1 LSKSLVNRVSFVQ
14 NKTYGFILYEID
26 IYFKGLVY
34 LNQGIVFL
42 HQGDS
47 VFFVFLKGED
57 EQMTKLFTC
66 YLQDVNTFNGRFTWL
81 WKETPTLRK
90 KKEAFLETLR
100 TYFKQQQVAL
110 HKEFPKKRME
120 MLDYVIYNLVA
131 TGIQAIQSKTL
142 MQKFDVSQ
150 STVSRFVKSLKA
162 TPFMLVARYIKEDTT
177 GAHPD
182 SYVFIL
188 KSHTNFDQI
197 CEEIFFA
204 HDTTGIQ
211 TLQQEEMTTPVTS
224 PVTSP
229 ECAENVDTPS
239 FEDEKAVSPFINL
252 DLPKNHLNN
261 HLISASQSFAYI
273 KGVPK
278 KVNHVYARIQ
288 NAAKAVKRDTKI
300 EIVKEQVHEVTY
312 TTIVGL
318 DKYVHE
324 ANHKGTPLSLD
335 EMCRL
340 VYQIAYNQFTN
351 LLKGNTKE
359 QSSKSDIHTEAET
372 ALFTPKQIIRK
383 ELVPAWLQ
391 AEQEQNEYTQEA
403 AISLD
408 QQLEMIQLKQDLGQE
423 LTPEEESL
431 LQEHSTTYSSFEMA
445 QLKQDLGQ
453 ALTPEEQALLHQQDQ
468 LKGSVS

>member
-1 LSKSLVNRVSFVQ
+1 
-14 NKTYGFILYEID
+14 
-26 IYFKGLVY
+26 
-34 LNQGIVFL
+34 
-42 HQGDS
+42 
-47 VFFVFLKGED
+47 
-57 EQMTKLFTC
+57 MTKILTC
-66 YLQDVNTFNGRFTWL
+66 YLPDVNTFNGRFAWL
-81 WKETPTLRK
+81 WKEKPTLRK
-90 KKEAFLETLR
+90 KKEAFLENLR
-100 TYFKQQQVAL
+100 TYFKQQQEAL
-110 HKEFPKKRME
+110 HKVFPKKRME

-131 TGIQAIQSKTL
+131 TGIQAIHSKTL
-142 MQKFDVSQ
+142 MEKFDVSQ

-162 TPFMLVARYIKEDTT
+162 TPFMIVARYIKEDTT

-188 KSHTNFDQI
+188 KSHKNFDQI

-211 TLQQEEMTTPVTS
+211 TLQKEEMTTPVTS

-229 ECAENVDTPS
+229 ESAKNVDTPS
-239 FEDEKAVSPFINL
+239 FEDEKASSPFINL

-278 KVNHVYARIQ
+278 KVNNVYAGKYGHHLKAFYARIQ
-288 NAAKAVKRDTKI
+288 NAAKAVKRDTEI
-300 EIVKEQVHEVTY
+300 EIMKEQVHEVAY
-312 TTIVGL
+312 TAIVGL

-351 LLKGNTKE
+351 LLKGNTE
-359 QSSKSDIHTEAET
+359 EPTSESDIHTEVQT
-372 ALFTPKQIIRK
+372 KALPKPKHIIRK
-383 ELVPAWLQ
+383 EIVPAWLQ
-391 AEQEQNEYTQEA
+391 AEQEQKECTQEPA
-403 AISLD
+403 LSLD
-408 QQLEMIQLKQDLGQE
+408 EQLEMIQLKQDLGQE
-423 LTPEEESL
+423 LTPEEETL
-431 LQEHSTTYSSFEMA
+431 LQEHSTTYSSLEMA

-453 ALTPEEQALLHQQDQ
+453 ALTPEEQALLHEHAQLQDT
-468 LKGSVS
+468 VS

>member
-1 LSKSLVNRVSFVQ
+1 
-14 NKTYGFILYEID
+14 
-26 IYFKGLVY
+26 
-34 LNQGIVFL
+34 
-42 HQGDS
+42 
-47 VFFVFLKGED
+47 VFLKGED
-57 EQMTKLFTC
+57 EQMTKILTC
-66 YLQDVNTFNGRFTWL
+66 YLPDVNTFNGRFKWL
-81 WKETPTLRK
+81 WKEKPTLRK

-100 TYFKQQQVAL
+100 TYFKQQQAAL
-110 HKEFPKKRME
+110 HKVFPKKRME

-150 STVSRFVKSLKA
+150 STVSRFVKSLKE
-162 TPFMLVARYIKEDTT
+162 TPFMLVARYIKEDAT

-211 TLQQEEMTTPVTS
+211 ALQQEEMTTPVTT

-229 ECAENVDTPS
+229 ERAENVDTPS
-239 FEDEKAVSPFINL
+239 FEDEKTSSPFINL

-261 HLISASQSFAYI
+261 HLISASQAFAYI

-278 KVNHVYARIQ
+278 KVNNVYASKYGHQLKDFYARIR
-288 NAAKAVKRDTKI
+288 NAAKAVKRDTEI
-300 EIVKEQVHEVTY
+300 EIVKDQVHEVAY
-312 TTIVGL
+312 TAIVGL

-324 ANHKGTPLSLD
+324 ANHKGTTLSLD
-335 EMCRL
+335 DMCRL

-351 LLKGNTKE
+351 LLKGNE
-359 QSSKSDIHTEAET
+359 EDQSFKSDIHTEAET
-372 ALFTPKQIIRK
+372 AALFTPKHIIRK

-391 AEQEQNEYTQEA
+391 AEQEQNKCTQEETL
-403 AISLD
+403 SLD
-408 QQLEMIQLKQDLGQE
+408 QQLEIIQLKHDLGQE
-423 LTPEEESL
+423 LTPGEENL
-431 LQEHSTTYSSFEMA
+431 LQEHSTTYSSLEMA

-453 ALTPEEQALLHQQDQ
+453 ALTPEDQVLLHQQGQ

>member
-1 LSKSLVNRVSFVQ
+1 
-14 NKTYGFILYEID
+14 
-26 IYFKGLVY
+26 
-34 LNQGIVFL
+34 
-42 HQGDS
+42 
-47 VFFVFLKGED
+47 
-57 EQMTKLFTC
+57 MTKILTC
-66 YLQDVNTFNGRFTWL
+66 YLPDVNTFNGRFKWL
-81 WKETPTLRK
+81 WKEKPTLRK

-110 HKEFPKKRME
+110 HKVFPKKRME

-150 STVSRFVKSLKA
+150 STVSRFVKSLKE
-162 TPFMLVARYIKEDTT
+162 TPFMIVARYIKEDTT

-188 KSHTNFDQI
+188 KSHKNFDQI

-211 TLQQEEMTTPVTS
+211 TLQQEEMTSPVTS

-229 ECAENVDTPS
+229 ERAENVDTPS
-239 FEDEKAVSPFINL
+239 FEGEKTSSPFINL

-273 KGVPK
+273 VGVPK
-278 KVNHVYARIQ
+278 KVNNVYAGKYGHQLKDFYARIQ
-288 NAAKAVKRDTKI
+288 NAAKAVKRDTEI
-300 EIVKEQVHEVTY
+300 EIVKEQVHEVAY
-312 TTIVGL
+312 TAIVGL

-335 EMCRL
+335 DMCRL

-351 LLKGNTKE
+351 LLKGNTEE
-359 QSSKSDIHTEAET
+359 QTSESDIHTEAKT
-372 ALFTPKQIIRK
+372 ALFTPKHIIRK
-383 ELVPAWLQ
+383 ELVPAWLK
-391 AEQEQNEYTQEA
+391 AEQGQKEPTQDT

-423 LTPEEESL
+423 LTPEEENL
-431 LQEHSTTYSSFEMA
+431 LKEHSTTYSSLEMA

-453 ALTPEEQALLHQQDQ
+453 ALTPEEQALLHEHAQ
-468 LKGSVS
+468 LKDTVS

>member
-1 LSKSLVNRVSFVQ
+1 
-14 NKTYGFILYEID
+14 
-26 IYFKGLVY
+26 
-34 LNQGIVFL
+34 
-42 HQGDS
+42 
-47 VFFVFLKGED
+47 
-57 EQMTKLFTC
+57 MTKLFTC
-66 YLQDVNTFNGRFTWL
+66 YLEDVNTFNGRFAWL
-81 WKETPTLRK
+81 WKEKPILRK

-131 TGIQAIQSKTL
+131 TGIQAIHSKTL
-142 MQKFDVSQ
+142 MKKFEVSQ
-150 STVSRFVKSLKA
+150 STVSRFVKSLKE
-162 TPFMLVARYIKEDTT
+162 TPFMIVARYIKEDTT

-188 KSHTNFDQI
+188 KSHTNFNQI
-197 CEEIFFA
+197 CDEIFFD
-204 HDTTGIQ
+204 HDTTGVQ
-211 TLQQEEMTTPVTS
+211 TLQQEEMTTPVTT

-229 ECAENVDTPS
+229 ERAKNVDTPS
-239 FEDEKAVSPFINL
+239 FEGEKEASPFINL

-278 KVNHVYARIQ
+278 KVNHVYAGKYGHQLKDFYARIQ

-300 EIVKEQVHEVTY
+300 EIVKERVHEVAY
-312 TTIVGL
+312 TAIVGL

-324 ANHKGTPLSLD
+324 ANHKGTTLSLD

-351 LLKGNTKE
+351 LLKGNTE
-359 QSSKSDIHTEAET
+359 EPSSESDIHIEAET
-372 ALFTPKQIIRK
+372 ALFTPKHIIRK
-383 ELVPAWLQ
+383 ELVPEWLK
-391 AEQEQNEYTQEA
+391 AEQEQKDCTQEE

-423 LTPEEESL
+423 LTPKEETL
-431 LQEHSTTYSSFEMA
+431 LQEHSSTYSSLEMA
-445 QLKQDLGQ
+445 ELKQDLGQ
-453 ALTPEEQALLHQQDQ
+453 ALTPKEQDLLHQHAN
-468 LKGSVS
+468 LKEPAS

>member
-1 LSKSLVNRVSFVQ
+1 M
-14 NKTYGFILYEID
+14 NKIL
-26 IYFKGLVY
+26 
-34 LNQGIVFL
+34 
-42 HQGDS
+42 
-47 VFFVFLKGED
+47 
-57 EQMTKLFTC
+57 TC
-66 YLQDVNTFNGRFTWL
+66 YLPDVNTFNGRFKWL
-81 WKETPTLRK
+81 WKEKPTLRK

-100 TYFKQQQVAL
+100 TYFKQQQEAL
-110 HKEFPKKRME
+110 HKVFPKKRME

-131 TGIQAIQSKTL
+131 TGIQAIHSKTL
-142 MQKFDVSQ
+142 MEKFDVSQ

-162 TPFMLVARYIKEDTT
+162 TPFMIVARYIKEDTT

-188 KSHTNFDQI
+188 KSHKNFDQI

-229 ECAENVDTPS
+229 ESAKNVDTPS
-239 FEDEKAVSPFINL
+239 FEDEKTSSPFINL

-278 KVNHVYARIQ
+278 KVNNVYAGKYGHQLKAFYARIQ
-288 NAAKAVKRDTKI
+288 NAAKAVKRDTEI
-300 EIVKEQVHEVTY
+300 EIIKEQVHEVAY
-312 TTIVGL
+312 TAIVGL

-324 ANHKGTPLSLD
+324 ANHKGTTLSLD

-340 VYQIAYNQFTN
+340 VYQIAYNQFMN
-351 LLKGNTKE
+351 LLKGNTE
-359 QSSKSDIHTEAET
+359 EPSSESDIHTEAKT
-372 ALFTPKQIIRK
+372 ALFTPKHIIRK

-391 AEQEQNEYTQEA
+391 AEQEQKEPTQEPA
-403 AISLD
+403 LSLD
-408 QQLEMIQLKQDLGQE
+408 EQLEMIQLKQDLGQE
-423 LTPEEESL
+423 LTPEEETL
-431 LQEHSTTYSSFEMA
+431 LKEHSTTYSSLEMA

-453 ALTPEEQALLHQQDQ
+453 ALTPQEQTLLHQQGQ

>member
-1 LSKSLVNRVSFVQ
+1 M
-14 NKTYGFILYEID
+14 NKIL
-26 IYFKGLVY
+26 
-34 LNQGIVFL
+34 
-42 HQGDS
+42 
-47 VFFVFLKGED
+47 
-57 EQMTKLFTC
+57 TC
-66 YLQDVNTFNGRFTWL
+66 YLPDVNSFNGRFTWL
-81 WKETPTLRK
+81 WKEKPTLRK

-100 TYFKQQQVAL
+100 TYFKQQQVAI
-110 HKEFPKKRME
+110 HKVFPKKRME

-142 MQKFDVSQ
+142 MKKFDVSQ
-150 STVSRFVKSLKA
+150 STVSRFVKSLKE
-162 TPFMLVARYIKEDTT
+162 TPFMIVARYIKEDTT

-197 CEEIFFA
+197 CEEIFFD

-211 TLQQEEMTTPVTS
+211 TLQHEEMTS

-229 ECAENVDTPS
+229 MTSPESAENVDTPS
-239 FEDEKAVSPFINL
+239 FEGEKASSPFINL
-252 DLPKNHLNN
+252 DLPNKHLNN

-278 KVNHVYARIQ
+278 KVNTVYAGKYGHQLKDFYARIQ
-288 NAAKAVKRDTKI
+288 NAAKAVKRDTEI
-300 EIVKEQVHEVTY
+300 EIVKEQVHEVAY
-312 TTIVGL
+312 TAIVGL

-351 LLKGNTKE
+351 LLKGNIEEPTSE
-359 QSSKSDIHTEAET
+359 LDIHTEAET
-372 ALFTPKQIIRK
+372 ALFTPKHIIRK

-391 AEQEQNEYTQEA
+391 AEQEKKEPTQDTA
-403 AISLD
+403 LSLD
-408 QQLEMIQLKQDLGQE
+408 EQLEMIQLKQDLGQT
-423 LTPEEESL
+423 LTPKEETL
-431 LQEHSTTYSSFEMA
+431 LQEHSTMYSSLEMA

-453 ALTPEEQALLHQQDQ
+453 ALTPQEQALLHQQDQ

>member
-1 LSKSLVNRVSFVQ
+1 M
-14 NKTYGFILYEID
+14 NKIL
-26 IYFKGLVY
+26 
-34 LNQGIVFL
+34 
-42 HQGDS
+42 
-47 VFFVFLKGED
+47 
-57 EQMTKLFTC
+57 TC
-66 YLQDVNTFNGRFTWL
+66 YLPDVNTFNGRFKWL
-81 WKETPTLRK
+81 WKEKPTLRK
-90 KKEAFLETLR
+90 KKEAFIETLR
-100 TYFKQQQVAL
+100 TYFKQQQEAL
-110 HKEFPKKRME
+110 HKVFPKKRME

-131 TGIQAIQSKTL
+131 TGIQAIHSKTL
-142 MQKFDVSQ
+142 MEKFDVSQ

-162 TPFMLVARYIKEDTT
+162 TPFMLVARYIKEDAT

-188 KSHTNFDQI
+188 KSHKNFDQI

-229 ECAENVDTPS
+229 ERAENVDTPS
-239 FEDEKAVSPFINL
+239 FEGEKTSSPFINL

-278 KVNHVYARIQ
+278 KVNNVYAGKYGHQLKDFYARIQ
-288 NAAKAVKRDTKI
+288 NAAKAVKRDTEI
-300 EIVKEQVHEVTY
+300 EIVKEQVHEVAY
-312 TTIVGL
+312 TAIVGL

-324 ANHKGTPLSLD
+324 ANHKGTTLSLD
-335 EMCRL
+335 DMCRL
-340 VYQIAYNQFTN
+340 VYQIAFNQFTN
-351 LLKGNTKE
+351 LLKGNTKQQTSE
-359 QSSKSDIHTEAET
+359 SDIHTEAKT
-372 ALFTPKQIIRK
+372 ALFTPKHIIRK

-391 AEQEQNEYTQEA
+391 AEQEQNECTQEET
-403 AISLD
+403 ISLD

-423 LTPEEESL
+423 LTPEEENVL
-431 LQEHSTTYSSFEMA
+431 KEHSSTYSSLEMA

-453 ALTPEEQALLHQQDQ
+453 ALTPQEQALLHQLDQ

>member
-1 LSKSLVNRVSFVQ
+1 
-14 NKTYGFILYEID
+14 
-26 IYFKGLVY
+26 
-34 LNQGIVFL
+34 
-42 HQGDS
+42 
-47 VFFVFLKGED
+47 
-57 EQMTKLFTC
+57 MTKILTC
-66 YLQDVNTFNGRFTWL
+66 YLPDVNSFNGRFKWL
-81 WKETPTLRK
+81 WKEKPTLRK

-100 TYFKQQQVAL
+100 TYFKQQQEAL
-110 HKEFPKKRME
+110 HKVFPKKRME

-150 STVSRFVKSLKA
+150 STVSRFVKSLKE
-162 TPFMLVARYIKEDTT
+162 TPFMIVARYIKEDTT

-188 KSHTNFDQI
+188 KSHKNFNQI
-197 CEEIFFA
+197 CNEIFFA

-211 TLQQEEMTTPVTS
+211 TLQQEEMTTPVTT

-229 ECAENVDTPS
+229 ESAENVDTPS
-239 FEDEKAVSPFINL
+239 FEDEKTSSPFINL
-252 DLPKNHLNN
+252 DLPKKHLNN

-278 KVNHVYARIQ
+278 KVNNVYAGKYGHQLKDFYARIQ
-288 NAAKAVKRDTKI
+288 NAAKAVKRDTEI
-300 EIVKEQVHEVTY
+300 EIIKEQVHEVAY
-312 TTIVGL
+312 TAIVGL

-335 EMCRL
+335 DMCRL

-351 LLKGNTKE
+351 LLKGNTE
-359 QSSKSDIHTEAET
+359 EPTSESDIHTEAET
-372 ALFTPKQIIRK
+372 ALFTPKHIIRK

-391 AEQEQNEYTQEA
+391 AEQEQKESTQEI

-423 LTPEEESL
+423 LTPEEETL
-431 LQEHSTTYSSFEMA
+431 LQEHSTTYSSLEMA

-453 ALTPEEQALLHQQDQ
+453 ALTPEEQALLHEQDQ

>member
-1 LSKSLVNRVSFVQ
+1 
-14 NKTYGFILYEID
+14 
-26 IYFKGLVY
+26 
-34 LNQGIVFL
+34 
-42 HQGDS
+42 
-47 VFFVFLKGED
+47 
-57 EQMTKLFTC
+57 MTKILTC
-66 YLQDVNTFNGRFTWL
+66 YLPDVNTFNGRFTWL
-81 WKETPTLRK
+81 WKEKPTLRK

-100 TYFKQQQVAL
+100 TYFKQQQEAL
-110 HKEFPKKRME
+110 HKVFPKKRME

-131 TGIQAIQSKTL
+131 TGIQAIHSKTL
-142 MQKFDVSQ
+142 MEKFDVSQ

-162 TPFMLVARYIKEDTT
+162 TPFMIVARYIKEDTT

-211 TLQQEEMTTPVTS
+211 TLQQEEMTTPVTT

-229 ECAENVDTPS
+229 ESAKNVDPPS
-239 FEDEKAVSPFINL
+239 FEGEKTSSPFINL

-261 HLISASQSFAYI
+261 HLISASQSFSYI
-273 KGVPK
+273 VGVPK
-278 KVNHVYARIQ
+278 KVNKVYAGKYGHQLKDFYARIQ
-288 NAAKAVKRDTKI
+288 NAAKAVKRDTES
-300 EIVKEQVHEVTY
+300 EIIKEQVHEVAY
-312 TTIVGL
+312 TAIVGL

-324 ANHKGTPLSLD
+324 ANHKGTTLSLD

-359 QSSKSDIHTEAET
+359 PSSELDIHTEAKT

-383 ELVPAWLQ
+383 ELVPVWLK
-391 AEQEQNEYTQEA
+391 AEQEQN
-403 AISLD
+403 
-408 QQLEMIQLKQDLGQE
+408 
-423 LTPEEESL
+423 
-431 LQEHSTTYSSFEMA
+431 
-445 QLKQDLGQ
+445 
-453 ALTPEEQALLHQQDQ
+453 
-468 LKGSVS
+468 

>member
-1 LSKSLVNRVSFVQ
+1 M
-14 NKTYGFILYEID
+14 
-26 IYFKGLVY
+26 
-34 LNQGIVFL
+34 
-42 HQGDS
+42 
-47 VFFVFLKGED
+47 FLKGED
-57 EQMTKLFTC
+57 EQMTKILTC
-66 YLQDVNTFNGRFTWL
+66 YLPDVNTFNGRFKWL

-90 KKEAFLETLR
+90 KKEAFIETLR
-100 TYFKQQQVAL
+100 TYFKQQQEAL
-110 HKEFPKKRME
+110 HKVFPKKRME

-131 TGIQAIQSKTL
+131 TGIQAIHSKTL
-142 MQKFDVSQ
+142 MEKFDVSQ

-162 TPFMLVARYIKEDTT
+162 TPFMIVARYIKEDTT

-188 KSHTNFDQI
+188 KSHTNFNQI

-211 TLQQEEMTTPVTS
+211 TLQQEEMTTPVTT

-229 ECAENVDTPS
+229 EHAENVDTPS
-239 FEDEKAVSPFINL
+239 FEDEKTSSPFINL
-252 DLPKNHLNN
+252 DLPKKHLNN

-278 KVNHVYARIQ
+278 KVNNVYAGKYGHQLKDFYARIQ
-288 NAAKAVKRDTKI
+288 NAAKAVKRDTEI
-300 EIVKEQVHEVTY
+300 EIVKEQVHEVAY
-312 TTIVGL
+312 TAIVGL

-340 VYQIAYNQFTN
+340 VYQIAFNQFTK
-351 LLKGNTKE
+351 LLKGNTE
-359 QSSKSDIHTEAET
+359 QQTSESDIHTEAKT
-372 ALFTPKQIIRK
+372 ALPTPKHIIRK

-391 AEQEQNEYTQEA
+391 AEQEQNECTQEET
-403 AISLD
+403 ISLD

-423 LTPEEESL
+423 LTPEEENVL
-431 LQEHSTTYSSFEMA
+431 KEHSSMYSSLEMA

-453 ALTPEEQALLHQQDQ
+453 ALTPQDQALLNQQDQ
-468 LKGSVS
+468 LKGSAS

>member
-1 LSKSLVNRVSFVQ
+1 
-14 NKTYGFILYEID
+14 
-26 IYFKGLVY
+26 
-34 LNQGIVFL
+34 
-42 HQGDS
+42 
-47 VFFVFLKGED
+47 
-57 EQMTKLFTC
+57 MTKILTC
-66 YLQDVNTFNGRFTWL
+66 YLPDVNSFNGRFTWL
-81 WKETPTLRK
+81 WKEKPTLRK

-100 TYFKQQQVAL
+100 TYFKQQQEAL
-110 HKEFPKKRME
+110 HRVFPKKRME

-131 TGIQAIQSKTL
+131 TGIQAIHSKTL
-142 MQKFDVSQ
+142 MEKFNVSQ
-150 STVSRFVKSLKA
+150 STVSRFVKSLKE
-162 TPFMLVARYIKEDTT
+162 TPFMIVARYIKEDTT

-188 KSHTNFDQI
+188 KSHTNFNQI

-211 TLQQEEMTTPVTS
+211 TLQQEEMTTPVTT
-224 PVTSP
+224 PVTNP
-229 ECAENVDTPS
+229 ESAENVDTPS
-239 FEDEKAVSPFINL
+239 LEGEKVSSPFINL

-278 KVNHVYARIQ
+278 KVNQVYAGKYGHQLKDFYARIR

-300 EIVKEQVHEVTY
+300 EIVKEQVHEVAY
-312 TTIVGL
+312 TAIIGL

-324 ANHKGTPLSLD
+324 ANHKGTTLSLD

-340 VYQIAYNQFTN
+340 VYQIAFNQFTN
-351 LLKGNTKE
+351 LLKGNTE
-359 QSSKSDIHTEAET
+359 QQTSESDIHTEAKT
-372 ALFTPKQIIRK
+372 ALFTPKHIIRK
-383 ELVPAWLQ
+383 ELVPDWLK
-391 AEQEQNEYTQEA
+391 AEQEQKEPTQDT

-423 LTPEEESL
+423 LTPEEENL
-431 LQEHSTTYSSFEMA
+431 LKEHSSTYSSLEMA

-453 ALTPEEQALLHQQDQ
+453 ALTPQEQALLHQQDQ

>member
-1 LSKSLVNRVSFVQ
+1 
-14 NKTYGFILYEID
+14 
-26 IYFKGLVY
+26 
-34 LNQGIVFL
+34 
-42 HQGDS
+42 
-47 VFFVFLKGED
+47 
-57 EQMTKLFTC
+57 MTKILTC
-66 YLQDVNTFNGRFTWL
+66 YLQDVNTFNGRFKWL
-81 WKETPTLRK
+81 WKEKPTLRK
-90 KKEAFLETLR
+90 KKEAFLENLR

-110 HKEFPKKRME
+110 HKVFPKKRME

-150 STVSRFVKSLKA
+150 STVSRFVKSLKE
-162 TPFMLVARYIKEDTT
+162 TPFMIVARYIKEDTT

-197 CEEIFFA
+197 CEEIFFD

-211 TLQQEEMTTPVTS
+211 TLQQEEMTTPVTTPVTS

-229 ECAENVDTPS
+229 ERAENVDTPS
-239 FEDEKAVSPFINL
+239 FEGEKASSPFINL
-252 DLPKNHLNN
+252 DLPKKHLNN

-278 KVNHVYARIQ
+278 KVNTVYAGKYGHQLKDFYARIQ
-288 NAAKAVKRDTKI
+288 NAAKAVKRDTEI
-300 EIVKEQVHEVTY
+300 ETVKEQVHEVAY
-312 TTIVGL
+312 TAIVGL

-324 ANHKGTPLSLD
+324 ANHKGTTLSLD

-340 VYQIAYNQFTN
+340 VYQIAYNQFSN
-351 LLKGNTKE
+351 LLKGNTE
-359 QSSKSDIHTEAET
+359 DQPSESDIHTKTET
-372 ALFTPKQIIRK
+372 AALFTPKHIIRK
-383 ELVPAWLQ
+383 EIIPAWLQ
-391 AEQEQNEYTQEA
+391 AEQEQKESTQET

-423 LTPEEESL
+423 LTPEEENL

-453 ALTPEEQALLHQQDQ
+453 ALTPEEQALLQQHAQ
-468 LKGSVS
+468 LQDTVS

>member
-1 LSKSLVNRVSFVQ
+1 M
-14 NKTYGFILYEID
+14 
-26 IYFKGLVY
+26 
-34 LNQGIVFL
+34 
-42 HQGDS
+42 
-47 VFFVFLKGED
+47 FLKGED
-57 EQMTKLFTC
+57 EQMNKILTC
-66 YLQDVNTFNGRFTWL
+66 YLPDVNSFNGRFKWL
-81 WKETPTLRK
+81 WKEKPTLRK
-90 KKEAFLETLR
+90 KKEVFLETLR
-100 TYFKQQQVAL
+100 TYFKQQQEAL
-110 HKEFPKKRME
+110 HKVFPKKRME

-131 TGIQAIQSKTL
+131 TGIQAIHSKTL
-142 MQKFDVSQ
+142 MEKFDVSQ

-162 TPFMLVARYIKEDTT
+162 TPFMIVARYIKEDTT

-188 KSHTNFDQI
+188 KSHTNFNQI

-211 TLQQEEMTTPVTS
+211 TLQQEEMTTPVTT

-229 ECAENVDTPS
+229 ERAENVDTPS
-239 FEDEKAVSPFINL
+239 FEDEKTSSPFINL
-252 DLPKNHLNN
+252 DLPKKHLNN

-278 KVNHVYARIQ
+278 KVNNVYAGKYGHQLKDFYARIQ
-288 NAAKAVKRDTKI
+288 NAAKAVKRDTEI
-300 EIVKEQVHEVTY
+300 EIVKEQVHEVAY
-312 TTIVGL
+312 TAIVGL

-340 VYQIAYNQFTN
+340 VYQIAFNQFTN
-351 LLKGNTKE
+351 LLKGNTE
-359 QSSKSDIHTEAET
+359 QQTSESDIHTEAKT
-372 ALFTPKQIIRK
+372 ALSTPKHIIRK

-391 AEQEQNEYTQEA
+391 AEQEQNECTQEET
-403 AISLD
+403 ISLD

-423 LTPEEESL
+423 LTPEEENVL
-431 LQEHSTTYSSFEMA
+431 KEHSSMYSSLEMA

-453 ALTPEEQALLHQQDQ
+453 ALTPQDQALLNQQDQ
-468 LKGSVS
+468 LKGSAS

>member
-1 LSKSLVNRVSFVQ
+1 
-14 NKTYGFILYEID
+14 
-26 IYFKGLVY
+26 
-34 LNQGIVFL
+34 
-42 HQGDS
+42 
-47 VFFVFLKGED
+47 VFLKGED
-57 EQMTKLFTC
+57 EQMTKILTC
-66 YLQDVNTFNGRFTWL
+66 YLPDVNTFNGRFTWL

-90 KKEAFLETLR
+90 KKEAFIETLR

-110 HKEFPKKRME
+110 HKVFPKKRME

-131 TGIQAIQSKTL
+131 TGIQAIHSKTL

-150 STVSRFVKSLKA
+150 STVSRFVKSLKE
-162 TPFMLVARYIKEDTT
+162 TPFMIVARYIKEDTT

-188 KSHTNFDQI
+188 KSHKNFDQI
-197 CEEIFFA
+197 CDEIFFD

-211 TLQQEEMTTPVTS
+211 TLQQEEMTTPVTT

-229 ECAENVDTPS
+229 ESAENVDRPS
-239 FEDEKAVSPFINL
+239 FEDEKASSPFINL

-278 KVNHVYARIQ
+278 KVNHVYAGKYGHQLKDFYARIQ
-288 NAAKAVKRDTKI
+288 NAAKAVKRDTEI
-300 EIVKEQVHEVTY
+300 EIVKEQVHEVAY
-312 TTIVGL
+312 TAIVGL

-324 ANHKGTPLSLD
+324 ANHKGTTLSLD

-351 LLKGNTKE
+351 LLKGNTE
-359 QSSKSDIHTEAET
+359 EPSSESDIHIEAET
-372 ALFTPKQIIRK
+372 ALFTPKHITRK
-383 ELVPAWLQ
+383 ELVPDWLQ
-391 AEQEQNEYTQEA
+391 AEQEQKESTQET

-423 LTPEEESL
+423 LTPEEENV

-453 ALTPEEQALLHQQDQ
+453 ALTPEEQALLHEHAQLQDI
-468 LKGSVS
+468 VS

>member
-1 LSKSLVNRVSFVQ
+1 
-14 NKTYGFILYEID
+14 
-26 IYFKGLVY
+26 
-34 LNQGIVFL
+34 
-42 HQGDS
+42 
-47 VFFVFLKGED
+47 
-57 EQMTKLFTC
+57 MTKLFTC
-66 YLQDVNTFNGRFTWL
+66 YLEDVNAFNGRFTWL
-81 WKETPTLRK
+81 WKEKPTLRK

-100 TYFKQQQVAL
+100 TYFKQQQEAL
-110 HKEFPKKRME
+110 HKVFPKKRME

-131 TGIQAIQSKTL
+131 TGIQAIHSKTL
-142 MQKFDVSQ
+142 MEKFDVSQ
-150 STVSRFVKSLKA
+150 STVSRFVKSLKE
-162 TPFMLVARYIKEDTT
+162 TPFMIVARYIKEDTT

-188 KSHTNFDQI
+188 KSHKNFDQI
-197 CEEIFFA
+197 CDEIFFA

-211 TLQQEEMTTPVTS
+211 TLQQEEMTTPVTT

-229 ECAENVDTPS
+229 EVAENVDTTS
-239 FEDEKAVSPFINL
+239 FEGEKTSSPFINL

-278 KVNHVYARIQ
+278 KVNTVYAGKYGHHLKAFYARIQ
-288 NAAKAVKRDTKI
+288 NAAKAVKRDTEI
-300 EIVKEQVHEVTY
+300 EIVKEQVHEVAY
-312 TTIVGL
+312 TAIVGL

-335 EMCRL
+335 DMCRL
-340 VYQIAYNQFTN
+340 VYQIAFNQFTK
-351 LLKGNTKE
+351 LLKGNTE
-359 QSSKSDIHTEAET
+359 QQTSESDIHTEAKT
-372 ALFTPKQIIRK
+372 ALFTPKHIIRK

-391 AEQEQNEYTQEA
+391 AEQEQNECTQEET
-403 AISLD
+403 ISLD

-423 LTPEEESL
+423 LTPEEENV
-431 LQEHSTTYSSFEMA
+431 LQEHSSTYSSLEMA

>member
-1 LSKSLVNRVSFVQ
+1 M
-14 NKTYGFILYEID
+14 NKL
-26 IYFKGLVY
+26 L
-34 LNQGIVFL
+34 
-42 HQGDS
+42 
-47 VFFVFLKGED
+47 
-57 EQMTKLFTC
+57 TC
-66 YLQDVNTFNGRFTWL
+66 YLPDVNTFNGRFKWL
-81 WKETPTLRK
+81 WKEKPTLRK

-100 TYFKQQQVAL
+100 TYFKQQQEAL
-110 HKEFPKKRME
+110 HKVFPKKRME

-131 TGIQAIQSKTL
+131 TGIQAIHSKTL
-142 MQKFDVSQ
+142 MEKFDVSQ

-162 TPFMLVARYIKEDTT
+162 TPFMIVARYIKEDTT

-188 KSHTNFDQI
+188 KSHTNFNQI

-211 TLQQEEMTTPVTS
+211 TLQQEEMTTPVTT

-229 ECAENVDTPS
+229 ESTENVDTPS
-239 FEDEKAVSPFINL
+239 FEGEKTSSPFINL
-252 DLPKNHLNN
+252 DLPKKHLNN

-278 KVNHVYARIQ
+278 KVNNVYAGKYGHQLKDFYARIQ

-300 EIVKEQVHEVTY
+300 EIVKEQVHEVAY
-312 TTIVGL
+312 TAIVGL

-324 ANHKGTPLSLD
+324 ANHKGTTLSLD

-340 VYQIAYNQFTN
+340 VYQIAFNQFTN
-351 LLKGNTKE
+351 LLKGNTE
-359 QSSKSDIHTEAET
+359 QQTSESDIHTEAKT
-372 ALFTPKQIIRK
+372 ALFTPKHIIRK

-391 AEQEQNEYTQEA
+391 AEQEQNECTQEET
-403 AISLD
+403 ISLD

-423 LTPEEESL
+423 LTPEEENVL
-431 LQEHSTTYSSFEMA
+431 KEHSTTYSSLEMA

-453 ALTPEEQALLHQQDQ
+453 ALTPEEQALLHEHAQLQDT
-468 LKGSVS
+468 VS

>member
-1 LSKSLVNRVSFVQ
+1 
-14 NKTYGFILYEID
+14 
-26 IYFKGLVY
+26 
-34 LNQGIVFL
+34 
-42 HQGDS
+42 
-47 VFFVFLKGED
+47 VFLKGED
-57 EQMTKLFTC
+57 EQMTKILTC

-81 WKETPTLRK
+81 WKEKPTLRK

-100 TYFKQQQVAL
+100 THFKKQQEAL
-110 HKEFPKKRME
+110 HKVFPKKRME

-142 MQKFDVSQ
+142 MEKFDVSQ
-150 STVSRFVKSLKA
+150 STVSRFVKSLKE
-162 TPFMLVARYIKEDTT
+162 TPFMLVARYIKEDAT

-188 KSHTNFDQI
+188 KSHKNFDQI

-211 TLQQEEMTTPVTS
+211 TLQQEEMTSPVTS

-229 ECAENVDTPS
+229 ESAENVDTPS
-239 FEDEKAVSPFINL
+239 FEDEKTSSPFINL
-252 DLPKNHLNN
+252 DLPKKHLNN

-278 KVNHVYARIQ
+278 KVNNVYAGKYGHQLKDFYARIQ
-288 NAAKAVKRDTKI
+288 NAAKAVKRDTEI
-300 EIVKEQVHEVTY
+300 EIVKEQVHEVAY
-312 TTIVGL
+312 TAIVGL

-324 ANHKGTPLSLD
+324 ANHKGTSLSLD

-340 VYQIAYNQFTN
+340 VYQIAFNQFTN

-359 QSSKSDIHTEAET
+359 QSSESDIHTEAKT

-383 ELVPAWLQ
+383 ELVPAWLK
-391 AEQEQNEYTQEA
+391 AEQEQNERTKETT
-403 AISLD
+403 ISLD

-423 LTPEEESL
+423 LTPEEENVL
-431 LQEHSTTYSSFEMA
+431 KEHSTTYSSLEMA

-453 ALTPEEQALLHQQDQ
+453 ALTPEEQALLHEHAQLQDT
-468 LKGSVS
+468 VS

>member
-1 LSKSLVNRVSFVQ
+1 
-14 NKTYGFILYEID
+14 
-26 IYFKGLVY
+26 
-34 LNQGIVFL
+34 
-42 HQGDS
+42 
-47 VFFVFLKGED
+47 
-57 EQMTKLFTC
+57 MTKLFTC
-66 YLQDVNTFNGRFTWL
+66 YLEDVNTFNGRFTWL
-81 WKETPTLRK
+81 WKEKTTLRK

-100 TYFKQQQVAL
+100 THFKKQQLAL

-131 TGIQAIQSKTL
+131 TGIQAIHSKTL

-162 TPFMLVARYIKEDTT
+162 TPFMIVARYIKEDTT

-188 KSHTNFDQI
+188 KSHTNFNQI
-197 CEEIFFA
+197 CEEIFFD
-204 HDTTGIQ
+204 HDTTGVQ
-211 TLQQEEMTTPVTS
+211 TLQQEEMTTPVTT

-229 ECAENVDTPS
+229 ECAENVDTTS
-239 FEDEKAVSPFINL
+239 FEGEKEASPFINL

-261 HLISASQSFAYI
+261 HLISASQAFAYI

-278 KVNHVYARIQ
+278 KVNNVYAGKYGHQLKDFYARIQ
-288 NAAKAVKRDTKI
+288 NAAKAVKRDTEI
-300 EIVKEQVHEVTY
+300 EIVKEQVHEVAY
-312 TTIVGL
+312 TAIVGL

-324 ANHKGTPLSLD
+324 ANHKGTTLSLD

-351 LLKGNTKE
+351 LLKGNKEE
-359 QSSKSDIHTEAET
+359 QSSESDIHTEAET
-372 ALFTPKQIIRK
+372 ALFTPKHIIRK
-383 ELVPAWLQ
+383 ELVPDWLK
-391 AEQEQNEYTQEA
+391 AEQEQKECTQEE

-431 LQEHSTTYSSFEMA
+431 LQEHSTTYSSLEMA

>member
-1 LSKSLVNRVSFVQ
+1 M
-14 NKTYGFILYEID
+14 NKIL
-26 IYFKGLVY
+26 
-34 LNQGIVFL
+34 
-42 HQGDS
+42 
-47 VFFVFLKGED
+47 
-57 EQMTKLFTC
+57 TC
-66 YLQDVNTFNGRFTWL
+66 YLPDVNTFNGRFKWL
-81 WKETPTLRK
+81 WKEKPTLRK

-100 TYFKQQQVAL
+100 TYFKQQQEAL
-110 HKEFPKKRME
+110 HKVFPKKRME

-131 TGIQAIQSKTL
+131 TGIQAIHSKTL
-142 MQKFDVSQ
+142 MEKFDVSQ
-150 STVSRFVKSLKA
+150 STVSRFVKSLKE

-211 TLQQEEMTTPVTS
+211 TLQQEEMTTPVTT

-229 ECAENVDTPS
+229 ESAENVDTTS
-239 FEDEKAVSPFINL
+239 FEDEKMSSPFINL
-252 DLPKNHLNN
+252 DLPKKHLNN

-278 KVNHVYARIQ
+278 KVNNVYAGKYGHQLKNFYARIQ

-300 EIVKEQVHEVTY
+300 EIVKEQVHEVAY
-312 TTIVGL
+312 TAIVGL

-335 EMCRL
+335 DMCRL

-351 LLKGNTKE
+351 LLKGNTE
-359 QSSKSDIHTEAET
+359 EPTSESDIHTEVQT
-372 ALFTPKQIIRK
+372 KALPKPKHIIRK
-383 ELVPAWLQ
+383 EIVPAWLK
-391 AEQEQNEYTQEA
+391 AEQEQKECTQEE

-408 QQLEMIQLKQDLGQE
+408 QQLEMIQLKHDLGQE
-423 LTPEEESL
+423 LAPEEETL

-453 ALTPEEQALLHQQDQ
+453 ALTPQEQALLQQHAQ
-468 LKGSVS
+468 LQDTVS